1 MVNTETI
8 LFKLISLGLEEK
20 EYCNIPLLVDWKC
33 LWKMASEQGVLAFCL
48 DGLQLLDMNN
58 SSLPTIHKQLK
69 MQWIASV
76 VHQEQ
81 VYYTQWNAAKGL
93 GELCDQH
100 RINTYVLKGFSLSRF
115 YPRPEHRPCADMDCY
130 LRDKYEDGNKI
141 AKENGLTVDRSYY
154 KHSKILLE
162 GLTVENHQYLL
173 PVKGSSKAKRFE
185 HELRSWIEDGN
196 NEYIG
201 DSRLKATSPFF
212 DAVYV
217 LAHAQEHFL
226 NEGIILRHICDWA
239 MVLKAHAD
247 KVDWDEWKRVCK
259 EYGMLSFGY
268 TMSRLANKVCS
279 VTVPFDCPK
288 DDEADRR
295 LLDDTLY
302 RKVCDNGKR
311 SKIQVRINLVMNMFR
326 NSWKC
331 RLFSDTNSLIFC
343 GRRVWGYLFDKDLD

>member
-1 MVNTETI
+1 M
-8 LFKLISLGLEEK
+8 
-20 EYCNIPLLVDWKC
+20 
-33 LWKMASEQGVLAFCL
+33 
-48 DGLQLLDMNN
+48 
-58 SSLPTIHKQLK
+58 
-69 MQWIASV
+69 
-76 VHQEQ
+76 
-81 VYYTQWNAAKGL
+81 
-93 GELCDQH
+93 
-100 RINTYVLKGFSLSRF
+100 
-115 YPRPEHRPCADMDCY
+115 
-130 LRDKYEDGNKI
+130 
-141 AKENGLTVDRSYY
+141 
-154 KHSKILLE
+154 
-162 GLTVENHQYLL
+162 L
-173 PVKGSSKAKRFE
+173 PVKGSGKAKRFE

-239 MVLKAHAD
+239 MVLKAHAG

-268 TMSRLANKVCS
+268 AMSRLANRVCG
-279 VTVPFDCPK
+279 VTIPFDCPK

-302 RKVCDNGKR
+302 RKACNNGKR
-311 SKIQVRINLVMNMFR
+311 FKIQVRINMVLNMFC
-326 NSWKC
+326 NSWKY
-331 RLFSDTNSLIFC
+331 RMFSDTNFLMFC

>member
-8 LFKLISLGLEEK
+8 LFKLVSLGLEEK
-20 EYCNIPLLVDWKC
+20 EYCNIPLFVDWKC
-33 LWKMASEQGVLAFCL
+33 LWEMASEQGVSAFCL
-48 DGLQLLDMNN
+48 DGLQLLEMSN
-58 SSLPTIHKQLK
+58 SNLETIHKQLK

-76 VHQEQ
+76 IHQEQ
-81 VYYTQWNAAKGL
+81 VYHTQWNAAKSL
-93 GELCDQH
+93 GELYDQH
-100 RINTYVLKGFSLSRF
+100 RINTYVLKGLSLSRF
-115 YPRPEHRPCADMDCY
+115 YPKPEHRPCTDMDCY
-130 LRDKYEDGNKI
+130 LKDKYEDGNKI
-141 AKENGLTVDRSYY
+141 AKENGLTVDCNYY
-154 KHSKILLE
+154 KHSRILLR
-162 GLTVENHQYLL
+162 GLMVENHQFLL
-173 PVKGSSKAKRFE
+173 PIKGSGKAKRFE

-196 NEYIG
+196 NEYIS

-212 DAVYV
+212 DAVYI

-239 MVLKAHAD
+239 MVLKAHAN

-268 TMSRLANKVCS
+268 AMSRLANKVCG

-302 RKVCDNGKR
+302 RKTCNNGKR
-311 SKIQVRINLVMNMFR
+311 SDMQVRIDLVKNMFR
-326 NSWKC
+326 NSWKY
-331 RLFSDTNSLIFC
+331 RMFSDTNFLMFC
-343 GRRVWGYLFDKDLD
+343 GRRIWGYLFDKDLD

>member
-1 MVNTETI
+1 MVNTEAV

-20 EYCNIPLLVDWKC
+20 EYCNIPLVVDWKC

-58 SSLPTIHKQLK
+58 SSLPAIHKQLK
-69 MQWIASV
+69 IQWIASV

-81 VYYTQWNAAKGL
+81 VYHTQWNAAKGL
-93 GELCDQH
+93 GELYDQH

-115 YPRPEHRPCADMDCY
+115 YPKPEHRPCTDMDCY
-130 LRDKYEDGNKI
+130 LKDKYEDGNKI
-141 AKENGLTVDRSYY
+141 AKENGLTVDCSYY
-154 KHSKILLE
+154 KHSKILLR
-162 GLTVENHQYLL
+162 GLMVENHQFLL
-173 PVKGSSKAKRFE
+173 PIKGSGKAKRFE

-196 NEYIG
+196 NEYIS

-212 DAVYV
+212 DAVYI

-268 TMSRLANKVCS
+268 AMSRLANRVCG
-279 VTVPFDCPK
+279 VTVPFDCTK

-302 RKVCDNGKR
+302 RKACNNGKR
-311 SKIQVRINLVMNMFR
+311 SDMQVRIDLVKNMFR
-326 NSWKC
+326 NSWKY
-331 RLFSDTNSLIFC
+331 RMFSDTNFLMFC